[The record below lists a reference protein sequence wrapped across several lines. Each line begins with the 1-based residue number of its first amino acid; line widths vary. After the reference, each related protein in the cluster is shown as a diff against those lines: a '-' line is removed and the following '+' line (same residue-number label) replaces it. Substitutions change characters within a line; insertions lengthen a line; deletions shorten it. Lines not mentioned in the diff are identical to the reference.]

1 MAQQQEAEDSYHIDV
16 SLLSA
21 LAAYPSG
28 YKEDVPDIIDSDAL
42 NEFLAARQMVSPFD
56 DIPLSVD
63 ASVLQDSSA
72 DSCTSTSDGVCKSD
86 PYHLQYL
93 DHDSSKFSTRRLQSY
108 FALINNQP
116 SLPGFNQNGE
126 DDGSVPPLDDFPPK
140 RGVNGK
146 RPRDEDE
153 PETIA
158 EVSEEHFDMGLGR
171 QTPTV
176 NRHKKARRDSA
187 HEPPRPTTPQPPK
200 ARPQVLARQAATAM
214 ARAEKPAG
222 RPRRTRRPAAQQYIG
237 IPMEQVGGGGEIF
250 GQSPG
255 LQFGQMPG
263 QQFGQSLGPQFGQSP
278 GPQFGRIPLQQ
289 FGQSPGLQSGQIPVQ
304 QFAQAPGPQLYQG
317 PNQYY
322 SPAPA
327 PHAGQF
333 PPRHI
338 GHQPSQPIGYPPAPN
353 INHAPAQRWDPAVWP
368 GSYPR
373 VR

>member
-72 DSCTSTSDGVCKSD
+72 DSCTSTSDGVW
-86 PYHLQYL
+86 
-93 DHDSSKFSTRRLQSY
+93 
-108 FALINNQP
+108 
-116 SLPGFNQNGE
+116 FNQNGE

-140 RGVNGK
+140 RGVSGK